1 MAMLSRWFALIILTV
16 VSLSLS
22 ISFWW
27 LPHNNSSSR
36 RTVVAT
42 TATTSDGRFGGGGG
56 ILAAVT
62 SSSFRQKQQLADAEE
77 IINEQIQQHAHLR
90 DSDSSTLDTTLDGT
104 QKILLLRQQHD
115 HLRTPTKDEAD
126 RTKDNVTNEDL
137 EDHAAVIR
145 AENNTVAT
153 KKMISPTTMDHHGA
167 SGPDDDAKNG
177 PSLPFGYNSWDEVT
191 NRSSRFPTVDER
203 VRVYMTNWYAPP
215 CGDDGNNNNNS
226 NNKPD
231 AFVRYTTEVKGG
243 VETMLF
249 IETRTEKEKK
259 RGPLRTFSINATVGF
274 DELHY
279 TKTKLAA
286 FQDCTNAYC
295 SDMVKY
301 LFPVIPPSDRDL
313 PILFQ
318 FSDAEK
324 TRAYSTTKGKTVAY
338 PNTPLFKKF
347 RYALSQVERERMTAP
362 CHELPRPV
370 PVTAA
375 QEQHQHDVADG
386 VLSGARTVVTS
397 QPIVF
402 KLKIQRHYG
411 YLTSIPEVDRPWSDK
426 QNRAIFRGQFTG
438 KLPANHNATTA
449 IEQCILLPR
458 CNLVHASAASLLV
471 DAKLALPILEARKDF
486 ASVLDGI
493 ELYSERVSLQDML
506 SYKAIIMLE
515 GNDVSS
521 GLKWALFSNS
531 VVMAQSP
538 TKTSWAMEE
547 M

>member
-1 MAMLSRWFALIILTV
+1 MASMLSRWFAMIILTV

-42 TATTSDGRFGGGGG
+42 TTASTSNGRFGGGG
-56 ILAAVT
+56 IAVVT

-77 IINEQIQQHAHLR
+77 IINEQIQQHAHAHALR
-90 DSDSSTLDTTLDGT
+90 ESDATRDTSLDGT
-104 QKILLLRQQHD
+104 QKVLLLRQQHD

-126 RTKDNVTNEDL
+126 RRKDNVTNEDL
-137 EDHAAVIR
+137 EDHA
-145 AENNTVAT
+145 VAT
-153 KKMISPTTMDHHGA
+153 KKIISPTTMDHHGA
-167 SGPDDDAKNG
+167 SGPDDAKNG
-177 PSLPFGYNSWDEVT
+177 PSLPFGYRSWDEVT
-191 NRSSRFPTVDER
+191 DRSSRFPTVDER

-215 CGDDGNNNNNS
+215 CGDDGNNHNNNS

-231 AFVRYTTEVKGG
+231 AFVRYKTEVKGG
-243 VETMLF
+243 VETMHF
-249 IETRTEKEKK
+249 VETRTEKEKK

-279 TKTKLAA
+279 TKTKLVA

-324 TRAYSTTKGKTVAY
+324 TRAYSTTKGKIVAY

-347 RYALSQVERERMTAP
+347 RYALSQAERERVTAP

-370 PVTAA
+370 PITVA
-375 QEQHQHDVADG
+375 QEQQHHDVADG

-438 KLPANHNATTA
+438 KLPANHNATTTM
-449 IEQCILLPR
+449 EQCILLPR

-471 DAKLALPILEARKDF
+471 DAKLALPILEARNDF
-486 ASVLDGI
+486 ATVLDGI
-493 ELYSERVSLQDML
+493 ELYSDRVSLQDMM